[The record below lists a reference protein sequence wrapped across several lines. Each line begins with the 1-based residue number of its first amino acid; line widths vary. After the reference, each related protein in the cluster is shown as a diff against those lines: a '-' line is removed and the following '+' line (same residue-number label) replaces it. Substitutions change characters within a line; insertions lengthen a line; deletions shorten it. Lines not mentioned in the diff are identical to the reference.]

1 MVIVKRIF
9 TLIII
14 VLTAVTLFQV
24 AVAQEKVKIDLN
36 EASVEEL
43 MKIKGIGRKYAE
55 RIVEYRENNGHFNQV
70 EELMKVKGIGSKKF
84 ESIKDLVMVEIPE

>member
-1 MVIVKRIF
+1 MIIVKRVF

-14 VLTAVTLFQV
+14 VLTVAMLFQV
-24 AVAQEKVKIDLN
+24 AAAQEKVKIDLN

-55 RIVEYRENNGHFNQV
+55 RIVEYRENNGQFSQV
-70 EELMKVKGIGSKKF
+70 EELMKVKGIGSKTF